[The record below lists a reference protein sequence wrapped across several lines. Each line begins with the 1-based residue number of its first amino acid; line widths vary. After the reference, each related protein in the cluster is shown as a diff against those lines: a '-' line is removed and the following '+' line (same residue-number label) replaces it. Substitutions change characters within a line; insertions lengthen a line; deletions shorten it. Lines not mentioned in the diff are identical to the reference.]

1 MLQSRS
7 LWRRVDSFQGMS
19 DKTFD
24 HNSDSPEFGQAEGQ
38 RISRLIKSLETTQVE
53 LKELETVF
61 QSRLQESVRQ
71 AEAKLRQQLVEEK
84 AQEIKRT
91 EDEVRKAVTR
101 DLLSRFD
108 VEFQK
113 LSMEFEERCQN
124 AIAAT
129 ENAGQLRL
137 KEALA
142 ETASAK
148 EELERFKS
156 ETEQSRRETVSRFEA
171 EIRQLRAD
179 FEERRVKELASVES
193 ACEIR
198 FTQIFNEAKQ
208 DFERR
213 EQAIRTRFNECFQ
226 KASDDFEA
234 ERKQLHQRI
243 MQLTEE
249 LAASNQARVKLEED
263 LQINARCNT
272 EREPFDPEQRA
283 RTSTPDLPNA
293 VGAEV
298 LRIEARTQEI
308 LQKLEDDSLDLTTKI
323 RLHREQ
329 SELEAYLKGLRY
341 SMGELSFD
349 NLS

>member
-1 MLQSRS
+1 MR
-7 LWRRVDSFQGMS
+7 

-24 HNSDSPEFGQAEGQ
+24 HNLNSPEFGQPEGQ
-38 RISRLIKSLETTQVE
+38 AISGLIKILESAQVE
-53 LKELETVF
+53 LQELKAVF
-61 QSRLQESVRQ
+61 QSRLQESVRE
-71 AEAKLRQQLVEEK
+71 AEAKLRQRLVEEK

-113 LSMEFEERCQN
+113 LSIEFEERRQN

-129 ENAGQLRL
+129 ENAAQLRL
-137 KEALA
+137 KDALA
-142 ETASAK
+142 ETAKAN

-171 EIRQLRAD
+171 EMRQLRAD

-193 ACEIR
+193 AGEVR
-198 FTQIFNEAKQ
+198 FTQIFTEAKQ

-213 EQAIRTRFNECFQ
+213 EQAIRARFNESFQ
-226 KASDDFEA
+226 RATDDFEA
-234 ERKQLHQRI
+234 ERKQLHQRL

-249 LAASNQARVKLEED
+249 LAASNQARVKLEAD

-272 EREPFDPEQRA
+272 EREPFEPEQRA

-298 LRIEARTQEI
+298 SRIEARMREI
-308 LQKLEDDSLDLTTKI
+308 SQKLDDDSLDLTTKI
-323 RLHREQ
+323 QLHREQ

>member
-1 MLQSRS
+1 MLLPDQERMED
-7 LWRRVDSFQGMS
+7 RGFADMK
-19 DKTFD
+19 DENFD
-24 HNSDSPEFGQAEGQ
+24 HNLNRPEFAQPEGLPIG
-38 RISRLIKSLETTQVE
+38 RVSKILEEAQ
-53 LKELETVF
+53 LGLQDLETVF
-61 QSRLQESVRQ
+61 QRRLQESVNQ
-71 AEAKLRQQLVEEK
+71 AETKLRQRLVEEK
-84 AQEIKRT
+84 AQELKRT

-113 LSMEFEERCQN
+113 LSLEFEERRQN

-142 ETASAK
+142 ETQSAK
-148 EELERFKS
+148 EELERFKF
-156 ETEQSRRETVSRFEA
+156 ETERIRRETLSRFEA
-171 EIRQLRAD
+171 QIRKLQAD
-179 FEERRVKELASVES
+179 FEERRLKDLASVES
-193 ACEIR
+193 AGETR
-198 FTQIFNEAKQ
+198 VAQVVTEAKQ

-226 KASDDFEA
+226 RASDDFEA

-249 LAASNQARVKLEED
+249 LAASNNARVTLEQD
-263 LQINARCNT
+263 LQIKARSNT
-272 EREPFDPEQRA
+272 EPFDPEQRA
-283 RTSTPDLPNA
+283 RTSASDLPNA
-293 VGAEV
+293 VAAEV
-298 LRIEARTQEI
+298 SRIEARTEEI
-308 LQKLEDDSLDLTTKI
+308 SQKLDDDSVGLTTKI
-323 RLHREQ
+323 QLHREQ

-341 SMGELSFD
+341 SMGEVTFD

>member
-1 MLQSRS
+1 MK
-7 LWRRVDSFQGMS
+7 DEN
-19 DKTFD
+19 FD
-24 HNSDSPEFGQAEGQ
+24 HNLNRPEFAQAEGLPIG
-38 RISRLIKSLETTQVE
+38 RVSKILEEAQ
-53 LKELETVF
+53 LGLQDLETVF
-61 QSRLQESVRQ
+61 QRRLQESVNQ
-71 AEAKLRQQLVEEK
+71 AETKLRQRLVEEK
-84 AQEIKRT
+84 AQELKRT

-113 LSMEFEERCQN
+113 LSLEFEERRQN

-142 ETASAK
+142 ETQSAK
-148 EELERFKS
+148 EELERFKF
-156 ETEQSRRETVSRFEA
+156 ETERIRRETLSRFEA
-171 EIRQLRAD
+171 QIRKLQAD
-179 FEERRVKELASVES
+179 FEERRLKDLASVES
-193 ACEIR
+193 AGETR
-198 FTQIFNEAKQ
+198 VAQVVTEAKQ

-226 KASDDFEA
+226 RASDDFDA

-243 MQLTEE
+243 RQLTEE
-249 LAASNQARVKLEED
+249 LAASNNARVTLEQD
-263 LQINARCNT
+263 LQIKARSNT

-283 RTSTPDLPNA
+283 RTSASDLPKA
-293 VGAEV
+293 VAAEV
-298 LRIEARTQEI
+298 SRIEARTEEI
-308 LQKLEDDSLDLTTKI
+308 SQKLDDDSVDLTTKI
-323 RLHREQ
+323 QLHREQ

-341 SMGELSFD
+341 SMGEVTFD